1 MADEAEEKPTSNTGL
16 KIAVVALSVLLL
28 VGGSVAGMYF
38 AGVFGESPKVDAA
51 QGEGEEQQSVA
62 KGPAIYV
69 PFDPAFVV
77 NFSKPGK
84 AKFLQITMQA
94 LTRSPEV
101 PALIERHM
109 PAIRNNLVLL
119 FSSQSFE
126 KVSSTEGKE
135 ELRAEALAT
144 IQEVLDAE
152 SEGAEIEAVYF
163 TSIVMQ

>member
-1 MADEAEEKPTSNTGL
+1 MADEEEEKPKSRTGL
-16 KIAVVALSVLLL
+16 KIALIVLSVFLL
-28 VGGSVAGMYF
+28 VGGTVAGMYF
-38 AGVFGESPKVDAA
+38 AGVFGENPQVDA
-51 QGEGEEQQSVA
+51 GEDGEEQVEA

-101 PALIERHM
+101 PALIQTHM

-126 KVSSTEGKE
+126 KVSTAEGKE

-152 SEGAEIEAVYF
+152 SEGAKVESVYF